1 VTAPALLLLAHGT
14 SDAAGR
20 ATWERL
26 LASVRR
32 ALPAISVGLAY
43 ADVVGPTMAEALG
56 ELPGPPDAER
66 SGAGPSVVVV
76 PAFLASG
83 YHVRVDVP
91 EQLAATGREDVTI
104 AEPLGPDPQLVGVLL
119 DRLAEAGA
127 EPGDTVVLAAA
138 GSRDPGAQEDLRTAA
153 ALLTARVGHEV
164 PVGYIAGGEP
174 RVASVV
180 ASASSRGPRVVAAT
194 WLLAPGAFHRWLADA
209 GAAVVAEPLGDHP
222 DVVAVVEARY
232 RAAASA
238 EVGA

>member
-1 VTAPALLLLAHGT
+1 VSAPGLLLLAHGT
-14 SDAAGR
+14 ADADGR

-26 LASVRR
+26 LASVRS
-32 ALPAISVGLAY
+32 ALPTVAVGLAY
-43 ADVVGPTMAEALG
+43 ADVVGPTMAEALD
-56 ELPGPPDAER
+56 ELPGP
-66 SGAGPSVVVV
+66 VVVV

-91 EQLAATGREDVTI
+91 AQLAATGRDDVVV

-127 EPGDTVVLAAA
+127 QPGDTVVLAAA
-138 GSRDPGAQEDLRTAA
+138 GSRDPGAQDDLRTAA

-180 ASASSRGPRVVAAT
+180 ASAASRGPRVVAAA
-194 WLLAPGAFHRWLADA
+194 WLLAPGEFHRRLGDA

-222 DVVAVVEARY
+222 DVVAVVVARY
-232 RAAASA
+232 RAALPAG
-238 EVGA
+238 VGA

>member
-1 VTAPALLLLAHGT
+1 MSAPGLLLLAHGT
-14 SDAAGR
+14 ADPAGR

-26 LASVRR
+26 LAGVRR
-32 ALPAISVGLAY
+32 ALPGVEARLAY
-43 ADVVGPTMAEALG
+43 ADVVAPTMTGALE
-56 ELPGPPDAER
+56 ELRGP
-66 SGAGPSVVVV
+66 VVVV

-91 EQLAATGREDVTI
+91 AQLAATGRGDVVV

-127 EPGDTVVLAAA
+127 QPGDTVVLAAA
-138 GSRDPGAQEDLRTAA
+138 GSRDAAAQDDLRTAA

-164 PVGYIAGGEP
+164 PVGHIAGGEP
-174 RVASVV
+174 RLASVV
-180 ASASSRGPRVVAAT
+180 ASAAPRGPRVALAA

-222 DVVAVVEARY
+222 DVVAVVVERY
-232 RAAASA
+232 RAATSA
-238 EVGA
+238 AVEA

>member
-20 ATWERL
+20 ATWDRL

-32 ALPAISVGLAY
+32 ALPAIAVGLAY
-43 ADVVGPTMAEALG
+43 ADVVGPTMADALE
-56 ELPGPPDAER
+56 ELPGP
-66 SGAGPSVVVV
+66 VVVV

-91 EQLAATGREDVTI
+91 EQLAATGRDDVTV

-222 DVVAVVEARY
+222 DVVAVVLARY
-232 RAAASA
+232 ESAIAAG
-238 EVGA
+238 VGA